1 LLINGS
7 IFIGNYNKDLMCDG
21 KLFELQSNGTYS
33 LFQVEYNNQE
43 DSKKDIGPS

>member
-1 LLINGS
+1 
-7 IFIGNYNKDLMCDG
+7 MCDG